1 MAGSPVPW
9 RCALSR
15 RVPGRHG
22 AIGRPMARQKRLGKT
37 LPTRLRSHIHSVTC
51 AQLLLSKSL
60 SSQLVLLQ
68 LHSGQM
74 LLEHVR
80 REPPNRRE

>member
-1 MAGSPVPW
+1 MAGQPNAMALHSVAPRSRQAW
-9 RCALSR
+9 RYWATDGSSEASR
-15 RVPGRHG
+15 
-22 AIGRPMARQKRLGKT
+22 KT